1 MPDLVPLPGS
11 ERTQLSNVQ
20 SAGQINESE
29 TITVTLMLRRRAA
42 IPATLVVGPETVT
55 HEELDTQYGAD
66 SDDIARVTS
75 VLTGL
80 GLTVTDTHQ
89 GSRRMMVNGTIGAL
103 SAAFGTTLTLVSS
116 PHLDGSGDVTH
127 RYRSGGL
134 SVPAEL
140 AGIVT
145 AVLGLDDRPVARPQF
160 RRLTATPETATP
172 ETATPE
178 TATPETATPE
188 TATPETATP
197 ETATPE
203 TATPET
209 ATPEAAPAAP
219 AAVPLTALQV
229 ASLYNFPAGTDGT
242 GQTIA
247 IVELGGGY
255 NQSDLDTYFTGLGL
269 ATPSV
274 TAVSVDGGSNSPG
287 QPADGEVE
295 LDIEV
300 AGAVAPKAAQLVY
313 FAPNTDQGFIN
324 AIAQAVHTT
333 PPPIVVSISWGQSE
347 DQWSAQSRTSMDG
360 VFSDAAALGVTV
372 CVAAGDNGSS
382 DDPSSTT
389 GVHCDFPASS
399 PHVLACGGTKLIGD
413 LSTNTIT
420 SEVVWNEL
428 ANNEGAGGGGVSD
441 VFALPPWQ
449 ANAGVPTIAGSS
461 STGRGVPDV
470 AGNADPVTGYL
481 VVVDGQQ
488 QPIGGTSAVAPLWA
502 GLIARLAQATGKK
515 FGLLQPLIYGGVT
528 AGAAAAGFNDITQ
541 GNNGAYSAGPGW
553 DACTGLGSPNG
564 QALLAHLSN
573 PQTEEMHRRHWW
585 QRFVR

>member
-1 MPDLVPLPGS
+1 MGRPVMPELVPLPGS
-11 ERTQLSNVQ
+11 VRTQLANVRP
-20 SAGQINESE
+20 AGALDESE
-29 TITVTLMLRRRAA
+29 TITVTLVLRRRAA
-42 IPATLVVGPETVT
+42 VPAALVTGPETVT
-55 HEELDTQYGAD
+55 HDELDTRYGAD
-66 SDDIARVTS
+66 PDDIARVTS
-75 VLTGL
+75 VLDQL
-80 GLTVTDTHQ
+80 GLTVTETHQ
-89 GSRRMMVNGTIGAL
+89 GSRRLKMSGTVGAM
-103 SAAFGTTLTLVSS
+103 SRAFGTTLTLVTS
-116 PHLDGSGDVTH
+116 PQPDGTGSVQH

-160 RRLTATPETATP
+160 RRLTAAAASRTATPHTATPETATP

-209 ATPEAAPAAP
+209 ATPEAAAP
-219 AAVPLTALQV
+219 APVPLTALQV

-255 NQSDLDTYFTGLGL
+255 NQSDLDTYFSGLGL

-274 TAVSVDGGSNSPG
+274 TAVPVDGGSNSPG

-300 AGAVAPKAAQLVY
+300 AGAVAPKAAQMVY

-324 AIAQAVHTT
+324 AIAAAVHTT

-347 DQWSAQSRTSMDG
+347 DQWSEQSRTSMDG
-360 VFSDAAALGVTV
+360 VFADAAALGVTV
-372 CVAAGDNGSS
+372 TVAAGDNGSS
-382 DDPSSTT
+382 DDPNSTS

-399 PHVLACGGTKLIGD
+399 PHVLACGGTQLIGD
-413 LSTNTIT
+413 LSTNTIA

-441 VFALPPWQ
+441 VFPLPSWQ

-502 GLIARLAQATGKK
+502 GLIARLAQGTGKR
-515 FGLLQPLIYGGVT
+515 FGLLRV
-528 AGAAAAGFNDITQ
+528 
-541 GNNGAYSAGPGW
+541 
-553 DACTGLGSPNG
+553 
-564 QALLAHLSN
+564 AL
-573 PQTEEMHRRHWW
+573 PR
-585 QRFVR
+585 

>member
-1 MPDLVPLPGS
+1 MPDLVALPGS
-11 ERTQLSNVQ
+11 ERTQLSGVQ
-20 SAGQINESE
+20 SAGQLNESE
-29 TITVTLMLRRRAA
+29 TITVTLVLRRRAQV
-42 IPATLVVGPETVT
+42 PAALVIGPETVT
-55 HEELDTQYGAD
+55 HEELDAQYGAET
-66 SDDIARVTS
+66 DDIALVTS
-75 VLTGL
+75 TMTEL

-89 GSRRMMVNGTIGAL
+89 GSRRMMVSGTIAAL
-103 SAAFGTTLTLVSS
+103 SAAFGTTLTLVTS
-116 PHLDGSGDVTH
+116 PQLGGTGEATH

-134 SVPAEL
+134 SVPAAL

-160 RRLTATPETATP
+160 RRLTAAAASRTVTPETVTP
-172 ETATPE
+172 ETVTPE
-178 TATPETATPE
+178 TV
-188 TATPETATP
+188 
-197 ETATPE
+197 
-203 TATPET
+203 
-209 ATPEAAPAAP
+209 TPEAAPAAP
-219 AAVPLTALQV
+219 TAVPLTAPQV

-247 IVELGGGY
+247 IIELGGGY
-255 NQSDLDTYFTGLGL
+255 TQSDLDMYFSGLGL

-295 LDIEV
+295 LDIQV

-313 FAPNTDQGFIN
+313 FADNTDQGFIN

-347 DQWSAQSRTSMDG
+347 DQWSEQSRTSMDG
-360 VFSDAAALGVTV
+360 VFADAAALGVTV
-372 CVAAGDNGSS
+372 TVAAGDNGSS
-382 DDPSSTT
+382 DDPNSTS
-389 GVHCDFPASS
+389 GVHVDFPASS
-399 PHVLACGGTKLIGD
+399 PHVLACGGTQLIGN

-441 VFALPPWQ
+441 VFPLPSWQ
-449 ANAGVPTIAGSS
+449 ANVGVPTIAGGT

-481 VVVDGQQ
+481 VVVDGKQ

-528 AGAAAAGFNDITQ
+528 AGAAAQGFNDITQ

-553 DACTGLGSPNG
+553 DATTGLGSPNG
-564 QALLAHLSN
+564 QALLTHLSDPP
-573 PQTEEMHRRHWW
+573 PQTATVTTEKPRRKHWW
-585 QRFVR
+585 SR

>member
-11 ERTQLSNVQ
+11 ERTQLSGVQ
-20 SAGQINESE
+20 SAGQLNESE
-29 TITVTLMLRRRAA
+29 TITVTLVLRRRAEV
-42 IPATLVVGPETVT
+42 PAALVIGPETVT
-55 HEELDTQYGAD
+55 HEELDAQYGAD

-75 VLTGL
+75 VLTEL

-89 GSRRMMVNGTIGAL
+89 GSRRMMVSGTIGAL
-103 SAAFGTTLTLVSS
+103 SAAFGTTLTLVTS
-116 PHLDGSGDVTH
+116 PHPDGSGQVTH

-134 SVPAEL
+134 SVPADL

-160 RRLTATPETATP
+160 RRLTAAAASR
-172 ETATPE
+172 TATPE

-219 AAVPLTALQV
+219 TAVPLTALQV
-229 ASLYNFPAGTDGT
+229 ASLYSFPAGTDGT

-247 IVELGGGY
+247 IIELGGGY
-255 NQSDLDTYFTGLGL
+255 NQSDLDTYFSGLGL

-347 DQWSAQSRTSMDG
+347 DQWSEQSRTSMDG
-360 VFSDAAALGVTV
+360 VFADAAALGVTV

-382 DDPSSTT
+382 DDPNSTS

-399 PHVLACGGTKLIGD
+399 PHALACGGTRLIGD
-413 LSTNTIT
+413 LTTNTIS

-441 VFALPPWQ
+441 VFAVPSWQ

-515 FGLLQPLIYGGVT
+515 FGLLQPLIYGSVT
-528 AGAAAAGFNDITQ
+528 AGAAAQGFNDITQ

-564 QALLAHLSN
+564 QVLLTHLSD
-573 PQTEEMHRRHWW
+573 PPAQTAEHRRKHWW
-585 QRFVR
+585 SR

>member
-1 MPDLVPLPGS
+1 MT
-11 ERTQLSNVQ
+11 E
-20 SAGQINESE
+20 
-29 TITVTLMLRRRAA
+29 
-42 IPATLVVGPETVT
+42 
-55 HEELDTQYGAD
+55 
-66 SDDIARVTS
+66 
-75 VLTGL
+75 L

-89 GSRRMMVNGTIGAL
+89 GSRRMMVSGTISAM
-103 SAAFGTTLTLVSS
+103 SAAFGTTLTLVTS
-116 PHLDGSGDVTH
+116 PQLDGTGQATH
-127 RYRSGGL
+127 RYRSGSL
-134 SVPAEL
+134 SVPADL
-140 AGIVT
+140 AGIVI

-160 RRLTATPETATP
+160 RRLTAAAASRTVTPETVTPKTVTP
-172 ETATPE
+172 ETVTPE
-178 TATPETATPE
+178 TVTPETVTPE
-188 TATPETATP
+188 TVTPETVTP
-197 ETATPE
+197 ETVTPE
-203 TATPET
+203 TVTPET
-209 ATPEAAPAAP
+209 VTPETVTPETVTPETVTPETVTPETVTPETVTPETVTPETVTPEAAP

-255 NQSDLDTYFTGLGL
+255 NQSDLDTYFSGLGL

-274 TAVSVDGGSNSPG
+274 TAVPVDGGSNSPG

-347 DQWSAQSRTSMDG
+347 DQWSQQSRTSMDG

-372 CVAAGDNGSS
+372 TVAAGDNGSS
-382 DDPSSTT
+382 DDPNSTS
-389 GVHCDFPASS
+389 GVHVDFPASS
-399 PHVLACGGTKLIGD
+399 PHVLACGGTQLIGN
-413 LSTNTIT
+413 LNTNTIA

-441 VFALPPWQ
+441 VFPVPPWQ
-449 ANAGVPTIAGSS
+449 TNVGVPTIAGST

-553 DACTGLGSPNG
+553 DATTGLGSPNG
-564 QALLAHLSN
+564 EALLTHLSD
-573 PQTEEMHRRHWW
+573 PPATATSTSTSTAEKPKHHWW
-585 QRFVR
+585 QRYIH